1 MTSLDG
7 PGFSVTLLRLVPTG
21 LGAGRDMLGLL
32 DAAHTTH
39 AWAPSTVPAALWARP
54 RRCVPATS
62 PPPGAGPGAGPDST
76 PASGLTM
83 CLLDFARTVRA
94 GLERVVAAEPELT
107 RYDTLVGDGDC
118 GTGLKRGAEA
128 VLAFLSASDRGA
140 GAAAADPAATVAQL
154 AAVVEESMDGTSGA
168 LTSIFLHALV
178 KALRDAA
185 PPLPLSP
192 KQQQQRPCTATAV
205 TADIGVWSAAALHA
219 MAGLGRYTP
228 AQPGDRTMMDA
239 LVPGLHALAEQRD
252 LAAAARAARAGAERT
267 RRMTP
272 RLGRTVYID
281 RERVGDVPDPGAVG
295 VAVLLEGM
303 AAA

>member
-21 LGAGRDMLGLL
+21 LGVGRDMLGLL
-32 DAAHTTH
+32 DAAHATH
-39 AWAPSTVPAALWARP
+39 AWAASTAPPALWARP
-54 RRCVPATS
+54 RRCAHSAS
-62 PPPGAGPGAGPDST
+62 PPPPRAGPGAGPDST

-83 CLLDFARTVRA
+83 CLPGFARTVRA

-128 VLAFLSASDRGA
+128 VLAFLCAPDLA
-140 GAAAADPAATVAQL
+140 TGAATADPAAIVARL
-154 AAVVEESMDGTSGA
+154 AAVVEDSMDGTSGA
-168 LTSIFLHALV
+168 LTSIFLHALA

-185 PPLPLSP
+185 PAP
-192 KQQQQRPCTATAV
+192 KQQQQPRVATAT
-205 TADIGVWSAAALHA
+205 TADIDVWSAAALHA

-239 LVPGLHALAEQRD
+239 LVPGLHALAEQHD

-267 RRMTP
+267 RRMAP